1 MCKDHSLGRR
11 SLDEKATAPA
21 PTLQTK
27 QITPLRTDSDFGAN
41 VGNAIFHG
49 RDAVLGEFL
58 LPCREG

>member
-21 PTLQTK
+21 PILQTK
-27 QITPLRTDSDFGAN
+27 QMTPLRTDSDFGAN

-49 RDAVLGEFL
+49 RDAVLGEF
-58 LPCREG
+58 